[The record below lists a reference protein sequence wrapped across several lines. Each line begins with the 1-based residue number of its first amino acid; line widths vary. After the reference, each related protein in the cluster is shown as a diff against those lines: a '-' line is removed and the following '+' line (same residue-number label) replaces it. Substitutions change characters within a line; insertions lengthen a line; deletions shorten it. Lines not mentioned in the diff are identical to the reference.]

1 MFRKTESCS
10 LFAIAA
16 FHMSVFLAIP
26 CTFSDKA
33 SQTRSCDSVA
43 SAFLS
48 ATRNTEVFDGGHKP
62 NLVERLISLVYD
74 FDSLLLLAFVLRLQ
88 RLLVS
93 CCSCWVCSV
102 KRNHAPCLLWMHL
115 TDQFFSQCLVS
126 SLTKA
131 SQTRS
136 RSSQG
141 RASKEP
147 YEFLKYSI
155 LSSGMTTF
163 DGTPLVG
170 FE

>member
-16 FHMSVFLAIP
+16 FHMLVFLAIP
-26 CTFSDKA
+26 CLFSDKA

-48 ATRNTEVFDGGHKP
+48 ATRNTEVFDG
-62 NLVERLISLVYD
+62 
-74 FDSLLLLAFVLRLQ
+74 
-88 RLLVS
+88 
-93 CCSCWVCSV
+93 
-102 KRNHAPCLLWMHL
+102 
-115 TDQFFSQCLVS
+115 DQFFSQCLVS

-147 YEFLKYSI
+147 HEFLKYSN

-163 DGTPLVG
+163 DGTTLVG